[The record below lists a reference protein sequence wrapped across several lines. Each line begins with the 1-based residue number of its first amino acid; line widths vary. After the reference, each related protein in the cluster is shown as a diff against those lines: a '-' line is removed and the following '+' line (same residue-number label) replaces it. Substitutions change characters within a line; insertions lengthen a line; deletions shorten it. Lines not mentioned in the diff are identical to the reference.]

1 MSKHH
6 DLKIESHYFH
16 EVKEENKLFEI
27 RLNDRDFQKGD
38 TVTLKEY
45 GKTRYSEYISGYTGE
60 ELDFVITYVTAF
72 NQKES
77 WVVFGIKPLHTESK

>member
-6 DLKIESHYFH
+6 DLKTSPTYFS
-16 EVKEENKLFEI
+16 EVRVGNKPFEI
-27 RLNDRDFQKGD
+27 RLNDRDFKKLD

-45 GKTRYSEYISGYTGE
+45 IPRGFLTAGRYTGE
-60 ELDFVITYVTAF
+60 ELTFTITYVTTF
-72 NQKES
+72 EQKEN

>member
-45 GKTRYSEYISGYTGE
+45 GKAKYSDYTGE

>member
-6 DLKIESHYFH
+6 DLKIEPTYFV
-16 EVKEENKLFEI
+16 EVLAGNKLFEI
-27 RLNDRDFQKGD
+27 RRNDRDFKKLD

-45 GKTRYSEYISGYTGE
+45 IPRGFLTASRYTGE
-60 ELDFVITYVTAF
+60 ELTFTITYVSTF
-72 NQKES
+72 EQKAN